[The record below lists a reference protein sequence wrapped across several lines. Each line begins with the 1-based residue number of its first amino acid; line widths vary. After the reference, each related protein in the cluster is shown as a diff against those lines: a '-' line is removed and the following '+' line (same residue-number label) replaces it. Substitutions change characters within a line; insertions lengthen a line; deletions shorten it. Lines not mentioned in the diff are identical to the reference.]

1 MEKNSTTRH
10 VAIVEKCVMTEMAWR
25 YTFSREE
32 SSQYRIHFFK
42 NINLLR
48 AVETSFPWS
57 AIIFSLSGSRSSR
70 AESLLFLHEMAR
82 IRPEVQTIILA
93 NNESEMRLIGHL
105 MPSCLHGILNKSAP
119 RRGLQEHLLQLLD
132 NHSLAGK
139 EHFCGREACND
150 PLSPTEHAILRY
162 MSWGYSLSDIAIQ
175 LNRNIKTIRAHKFNA
190 MTKLG
195 VSSDMG
201 LLSAADIL
209 MRLSAN
215 NDDAT
220 VMRLAQ

>member
-25 YTFSREE
+25 YIFSREDNRH
-32 SSQYRIHFFK
+32 YHIHFFK
-42 NINLLR
+42 NFSQLR
-48 AVETSFPWS
+48 EVEKSFPWS

-82 IRPEVQTIILA
+82 RRPEVQTIILA
-93 NNESEMRLIGHL
+93 NSESEMHLIGHL
-105 MPSCLHGILNKSAP
+105 MPACLHGILNKCAP
-119 RRGLQEHLLQLLD
+119 RRGLQERLLQLLD
-132 NHSLAGK
+132 NHPITGR
-139 EHFCGREACND
+139 EQFCDREACND

-162 MSWGYSLSDIAIQ
+162 MSWGYSLSEIAIQ

-195 VSSDMG
+195 VRSDIG
-201 LLSAADIL
+201 LLNAADIL
-209 MRLSAN
+209 LHLPVSGTAC
-215 NDDAT
+215 A
-220 VMRLAQ
+220 VKQVA

>member
-25 YTFSREE
+25 YIFSREDN
-32 SSQYRIHFFK
+32 SQYRIHFFK

-48 AVETSFPWS
+48 AVEASFPWS
-57 AIIFSLSGSRSSR
+57 AMIFSLSGSRSSR

-162 MSWGYSLSDIAIQ
+162 MSC
-175 LNRNIKTIRAHKFNA
+175 
-190 MTKLG
+190 
-195 VSSDMG
+195 
-201 LLSAADIL
+201 LLYTSITFQ
-209 MRLSAN
+209 
-215 NDDAT
+215 AT
-220 VMRLAQ
+220 L